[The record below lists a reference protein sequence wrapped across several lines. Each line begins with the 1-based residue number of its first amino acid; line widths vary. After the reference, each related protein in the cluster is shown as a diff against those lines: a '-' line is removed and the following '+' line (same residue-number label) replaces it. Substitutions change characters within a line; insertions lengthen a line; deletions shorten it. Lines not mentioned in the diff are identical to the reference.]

1 MTDEDR
7 KCIAA
12 RIDREFP
19 HQVLLPL
26 MIGADTEE
34 DLIWWLDRRIGR
46 WDMYVDLNQQFVR
59 YCFHDEKDAAAFRL
73 RFVAGT
79 VKVAS

>member
-1 MTDEDR
+1 MDR
-7 KCIAA
+7 KLIAE

-26 MIGADTEE
+26 NLNADTEE

-46 WDMYVDLNQQFVR
+46 WDMYVDLGQSYVR
-59 YCFHDEKDAAAFRL
+59 YCFFDEKDASAFRL

-79 VKVAS
+79 VKAVS